1 MKSRRETIAHAA
13 RPIRGAMRNG
23 PDEPHGEIM
32 LSHSIA
38 LGTRTGSRKLQV
50 NRDAKERRRRTS
62 VALPHRR
69 GGQRPKR
76 HYGTY
81 KRPKAQRALQS
92 TLRHIRQEERDH
104 APSDTEFKT
113 TLHPNASR
121 ENRSASREAFHAP
134 QEDGRRE
141 TKGNGGVIGRGPG
154 LFANSFARIRFD
166 IRKSHVCRSGKTL
179 DSLLGQNRAAPHS
192 PDVRPGLLWSGGAR
206 SRRTEAP
213 AAPMGFY
220 MERPSLPLRPLPVT
234 PAHRSNRSP
243 SGGFLRKKAGRAY
256 ADDGSA
262 ETPSVRGGF

>member
-1 MKSRRETIAHAA
+1 M
-13 RPIRGAMRNG
+13 
-23 PDEPHGEIM
+23 
-32 LSHSIA
+32 
-38 LGTRTGSRKLQV
+38 
-50 NRDAKERRRRTS
+50 
-62 VALPHRR
+62 
-69 GGQRPKR
+69 
-76 HYGTY
+76 
-81 KRPKAQRALQS
+81 QS
-92 TLRHIRQEERDH
+92 TLRHTRQEERDH
-104 APSDTEFKT
+104 APSDTEFET
-113 TLHPNASR
+113 TPHPNASR
-121 ENRSASREAFHAP
+121 DNRSASREAFHAP

-166 IRKSHVCRSGKTL
+166 IRKSHVCRSGRTL

-206 SRRTEAP
+206 SRWTEAP

-243 SGGFLRKKAGRAY
+243 NGGFLRKQAGRAY

-262 ETPSVRGGF
+262 ETPLVRGGF